1 MYNLTFSFSTRL
13 VVIVILSFLIFL
25 LTTMFLGFELGKR
38 FAKAKMTEQMNSVK
52 VTEVADNKRKTLE
65 KRPEGFGDDE

>member
-1 MYNLTFSFSTRL
+1 
-13 VVIVILSFLIFL
+13 
-25 LTTMFLGFELGKR
+25 MFLGFELGKR

>member
-38 FAKAKMTEQMNSVK
+38 FAKAKMAEQMNSVK